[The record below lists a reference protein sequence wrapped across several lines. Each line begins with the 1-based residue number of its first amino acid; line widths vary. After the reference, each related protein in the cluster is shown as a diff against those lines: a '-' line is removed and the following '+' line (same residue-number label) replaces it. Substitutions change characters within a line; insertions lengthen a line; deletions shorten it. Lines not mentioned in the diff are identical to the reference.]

1 MSNGRYYFKTNKEKI
16 SQIKIKGVEYTVS
29 EISIKELNS
38 MSASEVINVNIIR
51 IDSMLSR
58 LERAAQSE
66 DNIEAINL
74 LCEAINKNIQY
85 ERRYKR
91 RNMFVEM
98 TVEDVKKC
106 FKNLDKVQ
114 NNAFYK
120 LDTI

>member
-1 MSNGRYYFKTNKEKI
+1 M
-16 SQIKIKGVEYTVS
+16 EYAVS
-29 EISIKELNS
+29 EISIEELNS

-51 IDSMLSR
+51 IDSILSK

-74 LCEAINKNIQY
+74 LCEAINKNMRY
-85 ERRYKR
+85 EKRYKR
-91 RNMFVEM
+91 RNIFVEM
-98 TVEDVKKC
+98 TVENVKKC

>member
-1 MSNGRYYFKTNKEKI
+1 M
-16 SQIKIKGVEYTVS
+16 S
-29 EISIKELNS
+29 EISIEELNS

-74 LCEAINKNIQY
+74 LCEAINKNMRY

>member
-1 MSNGRYYFKTNKEKI
+1 MG
-16 SQIKIKGVEYTVS
+16 
-29 EISIKELNS
+29 EISIEELNS

-74 LCEAINKNIQY
+74 LCEAINKNIRY

>member
-1 MSNGRYYFKTNKEKI
+1 M
-16 SQIKIKGVEYTVS
+16 S
-29 EISIKELNS
+29 EISIEELNS

-91 RNMFVEM
+91 RNIFVEM

-114 NNAFYK
+114 NNTFYK
-120 LDTI
+120 CFSKIIGD

>member
-1 MSNGRYYFKTNKEKI
+1 M
-16 SQIKIKGVEYTVS
+16 S
-29 EISIKELNS
+29 EISIEELNS

-85 ERRYKR
+85 EKHHKR

>member
-1 MSNGRYYFKTNKEKI
+1 M
-16 SQIKIKGVEYTVS
+16 S

-91 RNMFVEM
+91 RNMFVQM
-98 TVEDVKKC
+98 TVEDVKQS
-106 FKNLDKVQ
+106 FKNLDKLQ

>member
-1 MSNGRYYFKTNKEKI
+1 MKVFSLDQ
-16 SQIKIKGVEYTVS
+16 SS
-29 EISIKELNS
+29 
-38 MSASEVINVNIIR
+38 
-51 IDSMLSR
+51 SR

-85 ERRYKR
+85 ERQYKR

-98 TVEDVKKC
+98 TVENAKKC

-114 NNAFYK
+114 NNTFYK

>member
-1 MSNGRYYFKTNKEKI
+1 M
-16 SQIKIKGVEYTVS
+16 S

-98 TVEDVKKC
+98 TVEDVKNC
-106 FKNLDKVQ
+106 FNNFDKVQ

>member
-1 MSNGRYYFKTNKEKI
+1 MG
-16 SQIKIKGVEYTVS
+16 
-29 EISIKELNS
+29 EISIEELNS
-38 MSASEVINVNIIR
+38 MSASEVVNVNIIR

-85 ERRYKR
+85 ERQYKR

>member
-1 MSNGRYYFKTNKEKI
+1 M
-16 SQIKIKGVEYTVS
+16 S
-29 EISIKELNS
+29 EISIEELNS

-58 LERAAQSE
+58 LERAVQSE
-66 DNIEAINL
+66 DNIKAINL

-98 TVEDVKKC
+98 TVKDVKKC

>member
-1 MSNGRYYFKTNKEKI
+1 M
-16 SQIKIKGVEYTVS
+16 S
-29 EISIKELNS
+29 EISIEELNS

-74 LCEAINKNIQY
+74 LCEAINKNMRY
-85 ERRYKR
+85 EKRYKR
-91 RNMFVEM
+91 RNIFVEM
-98 TVEDVKKC
+98 TVENVKKC

-114 NNAFYK
+114 NNTFYK

>member
-1 MSNGRYYFKTNKEKI
+1 MSA
-16 SQIKIKGVEYTVS
+16 
-29 EISIKELNS
+29 ISIEELNS
-38 MSASEVINVNIIR
+38 MSASEVSNVNVIR
-51 IDSMLSR
+51 IDSILSR

>member
-1 MSNGRYYFKTNKEKI
+1 M
-16 SQIKIKGVEYTVS
+16 S

-58 LERAAQSE
+58 LERATQSE

>member
-1 MSNGRYYFKTNKEKI
+1 MG
-16 SQIKIKGVEYTVS
+16 
-29 EISIKELNS
+29 EISIEELNS

-85 ERRYKR
+85 ERQYKR

>member
-1 MSNGRYYFKTNKEKI
+1 M
-16 SQIKIKGVEYTVS
+16 S
-29 EISIKELNS
+29 EISIEELNS

-98 TVEDVKKC
+98 TIEDVKKM
-106 FKNLDKVQ
+106 F
-114 NNAFYK
+114 
-120 LDTI
+120 

>member
-1 MSNGRYYFKTNKEKI
+1 M
-16 SQIKIKGVEYTVS
+16 S
-29 EISIKELNS
+29 EISIEELNS

-58 LERAAQSE
+58 LERTAQSE

-74 LCEAINKNIQY
+74 LCEAINKNMRY
-85 ERRYKR
+85 EKRYKR

-98 TVEDVKKC
+98 TVENVKKC

-114 NNAFYK
+114 NNTFYK
-120 LDTI
+120 CFSKIIGD

>member
-1 MSNGRYYFKTNKEKI
+1 M
-16 SQIKIKGVEYTVS
+16 S
-29 EISIKELNS
+29 EISIEELNS

-51 IDSMLSR
+51 IDSMLSK
-58 LERAAQSE
+58 LERATQNE

-74 LCEAINKNIQY
+74 LYEAINKNMQY
-85 ERRYKR
+85 ERRHKR

-114 NNAFYK
+114 NDAFYK
-120 LDTI
+120 LDTS

>member
-1 MSNGRYYFKTNKEKI
+1 M
-16 SQIKIKGVEYTVS
+16 S
-29 EISIKELNS
+29 EISIEELNS

-51 IDSMLSR
+51 IDSILSR

-85 ERRYKR
+85 ERRYKK

-98 TVEDVKKC
+98 TVEDVKKY

-114 NNAFYK
+114 NNTFYK
-120 LDTI
+120 CFSKIIGD

>member
-1 MSNGRYYFKTNKEKI
+1 M
-16 SQIKIKGVEYTVS
+16 S
-29 EISIKELNS
+29 EISIEELNS

-51 IDSMLSR
+51 IDSILSR
-58 LERAAQSE
+58 LERATQSE

-98 TVEDVKKC
+98 TVEDIKKC

-114 NNAFYK
+114 NNTFYK
-120 LDTI
+120 CFSKIIGD

>member
-1 MSNGRYYFKTNKEKI
+1 MG
-16 SQIKIKGVEYTVS
+16 
-29 EISIKELNS
+29 EISIEELNS

-58 LERAAQSE
+58 LERAVQSE

>member
-1 MSNGRYYFKTNKEKI
+1 M
-16 SQIKIKGVEYTVS
+16 S
-29 EISIKELNS
+29 EISIEELNS

-51 IDSMLSR
+51 IDSILSR

-85 ERRYKR
+85 EKRYKR
-91 RNMFVEM
+91 RNIFVEM
-98 TVEDVKKC
+98 TVENIKKC

-114 NNAFYK
+114 NNTFYK

>member
-1 MSNGRYYFKTNKEKI
+1 M
-16 SQIKIKGVEYTVS
+16 S
-29 EISIKELNS
+29 EISIEELNS

-51 IDSMLSR
+51 IDSILSK

-74 LCEAINKNIQY
+74 LCEAINKNMRY
-85 ERRYKR
+85 EKRYKR
-91 RNMFVEM
+91 RNIFVEM
-98 TVEDVKKC
+98 TVENVKKC

-114 NNAFYK
+114 NNTFYK

>member
-1 MSNGRYYFKTNKEKI
+1 M
-16 SQIKIKGVEYTVS
+16 S
-29 EISIKELNS
+29 EISIEELNS

-74 LCEAINKNIQY
+74 LCEAINKNMRY
-85 ERRYKR
+85 EKRYKR

>member
-1 MSNGRYYFKTNKEKI
+1 MDNINKGEK
-16 SQIKIKGVEYTVS
+16 YTVS
-29 EISIKELNS
+29 EISIEELNS

-66 DNIEAINL
+66 ENSEAINL

-85 ERRYKR
+85 EKRYKR
-91 RNMFVEM
+91 RNMFAEM
-98 TVEDVKKC
+98 TAENVKKC

-114 NNAFYK
+114 NNTFYK
-120 LDTI
+120 LATV

>member
-1 MSNGRYYFKTNKEKI
+1 M
-16 SQIKIKGVEYTVS
+16 S
-29 EISIKELNS
+29 EISIEELNS

-51 IDSMLSR
+51 IDSILSR

-85 ERRYKR
+85 EKRHKR

-98 TVEDVKKC
+98 TVENVKKC
-106 FKNLDKVQ
+106 FKNLNKVQ
-114 NNAFYK
+114 NNTFYK
-120 LDTI
+120 CFSKIIGD

>member
-1 MSNGRYYFKTNKEKI
+1 M
-16 SQIKIKGVEYTVS
+16 EYTVS
-29 EISIKELNS
+29 EISIEELNS

-51 IDSMLSR
+51 IDSMLSK
-58 LERAAQSE
+58 LERAAQNE

-98 TVEDVKKC
+98 TVENAKKC
-106 FKNLDKVQ
+106 FKNLGKVQ
-114 NNAFYK
+114 NNTFYK
-120 LDTI
+120 CFSKIIGD

>member
-1 MSNGRYYFKTNKEKI
+1 M
-16 SQIKIKGVEYTVS
+16 S
-29 EISIKELNS
+29 EISIEELNS

-85 ERRYKR
+85 ERQYKR
-91 RNMFVEM
+91 RSMFVEM